1 MLFMSFFSRFLYFEH
16 MCLKNIT
23 FNKNRGFPVILSKK
37 KTTFGR
43 FILNKESWKWV
54 FVKGNLFSNKMCF
67 FLLFLLER
75 SWNGNV
81 SNFRFFT
88 VPQNYLQ
95 TDSYKAVVVTWKV
108 KALENKK
115 SKARACSM
123 YYKQCHNSAS
133 VLIQREKL
141 TEMLQQK
148 LNKVFISES
157 SGPSKKLLLFNVTVF
172 GITIFRF
179 LFL

>member
-16 MCLKNIT
+16 MYLKNIT

-37 KTTFGR
+37 KKPLEGLFWTKSPGNGF
-43 FILNKESWKWV
+43 LWKEI
-54 FVKGNLFSNKMCF
+54 F
-67 FLLFLLER
+67 FLTKCVFFYFFYLNALETETFQI
-75 SWNGNV
+75 SV
-81 SNFRFFT
+81 FFT

-108 KALENKK
+108 KALGNKK